1 MKAIALIS
9 GGLDG
14 ILAARLTRESGIEVI
29 PVYFDIP
36 FHQKENKL
44 FSNGRDKTAIISSSL
59 GPEAITVD
67 ISSDFFAL
75 LLNPKYGYGSNMNP
89 CIDCKILM
97 LKKAKELMLQKQA
110 SFIVTGEVLGQ
121 RPMSQTKRNFL
132 IMDKECGLEGLVLRP
147 LSAKLLPK
155 TIPEEQGWVNKD
167 FLLDF
172 NSRGRRS
179 QLALAEKF
187 KITDYLAAGG
197 GCLLTEPEFIKKI
210 KDLISHGELNAENV
224 ELLKTGRHFRIS
236 ETAKLIVGRDERE
249 NKELEN
255 AAKEKD
261 LLFIPPDNTAGPNSL
276 ARGILSEDLIRL
288 CCSITCYYCD
298 NKDKAVLKITY
309 RKIQSGEEDILEV
322 SPVENS
328 FLAGI
333 RV

>member
-1 MKAIALIS
+1 MKAIALVS

-14 ILAARLTRESGIEVI
+14 ILAARLARESGIEVI
-29 PVYFDIP
+29 PVYFDMP
-36 FHQKENKL
+36 FHQKGKEL
-44 FSNGRDKTAIISSSL
+44 FSKGKDKTGIINSNLESKTV
-59 GPEAITVD
+59 TVD
-67 ISSDFFAL
+67 ISPDFFTL
-75 LLNPKYGYGSNMNP
+75 LLNPKYGYGANMNP

-97 LKKAKELMLQKQA
+97 LKKAKELMLQKQS

-121 RPMSQTKRNFL
+121 RPMSQTKRKFL

-172 NSRGRRS
+172 NGRGRRP
-179 QLALAEKF
+179 QLSLAEKF
-187 KITDYLAAGG
+187 NITGYLAAGG

-210 KDLISHGELNAENV
+210 KDLISHGELNKESV

-249 NKELEN
+249 NIELEN
-255 AAKEKD
+255 AAKEND
-261 LLFIPPDNTAGPNSL
+261 FLFVPPGNAAGPTSL
-276 ARGILSEDLIRL
+276 SRGILSEDLIRL
-288 CCSITCYYCD
+288 CCGITCYYCD
-298 NKDKAVLKITY
+298 NKDKSVLKIGY
-309 RKIQSGEEDILEV
+309 KKIPAGEGNIIEVGPAED
-322 SPVENS
+322 S

>member
-1 MKAIALIS
+1 MKAIALVS

-14 ILAARLTRESGIEVI
+14 ILAARLMQKSGIEVI
-29 PVYFDIP
+29 LVYFNIP
-36 FHQKENKL
+36 FHQKEKAL
-44 FSNGRDKTAIISSSL
+44 FSNAKDKIAIINSNL
-59 GPEAITVD
+59 GREAVIVD
-67 ISSDFFAL
+67 ISTDFFAL
-75 LLNPKYGYGSNMNP
+75 LLNPKHGYGSNMNP

-97 LKKAKELMLQKQA
+97 LKKAKELMLQQEA

-147 LSAKLLPK
+147 LSAQLLPK

-172 NSRGRRS
+172 NSRSRKP

-187 KITDYLAAGG
+187 KISDYLAAGG

-210 KDLISHGELNAENV
+210 KDLISHGELNTDNV

-255 AAKEKD
+255 AAKEND
-261 LLFIPPDNTAGPNSL
+261 FLFIPPGNVAGPTSL
-276 ARGILSEDLIRL
+276 ARGILNEDLIRL
-288 CCSITCYYCD
+288 CCSITCYYCN
-298 NKDKAVLKITY
+298 NKDKSILKIGFK
-309 RKIQSGEEDILEV
+309 KIQAGEENILEV
-322 SPVENS
+322 NPLENKILS
-328 FLAGI
+328 GMRI
-333 RV
+333 

>member
-1 MKAIALIS
+1 MKAIALVS

-14 ILAARLTRESGIEVI
+14 ILAARLARESGIEVI
-29 PVYFDIP
+29 PVYFDMP

-44 FSNGRDKTAIISSSL
+44 FSNGKDKTAVINN
-59 GPEAITVD
+59 GVGAEAVIVD

-97 LKKAKELMLQKQA
+97 FKKAKELMLNRQA

-121 RPMSQTKRNFL
+121 RPMSQVKRNFM
-132 IMDKECGLEGLVLRP
+132 IMDKECGLERLVLRP
-147 LSAKLLPK
+147 LSARVLPK
-155 TIPEEQGWVNKD
+155 TIPEEQGWVNRD

-172 NSRGRRS
+172 NGRGRRP

-187 KITDYLAAGG
+187 KITGYLAAGG
-197 GCLLTEPEFIKKI
+197 GCLLTEPEFVKKI
-210 KDLISHGELNAENV
+210 KDLASHNELNAENV
-224 ELLKTGRHFRIS
+224 ELLKIGRHFRIS

-255 AAKEKD
+255 LAKEND
-261 LLFIPPDNTAGPNSL
+261 FLLIPPDNTAGPTSL
-276 ARGILSEDLIRL
+276 ARGVLNEDLIRL

-298 NKDKAVLKITY
+298 NKDKSALKITY
-309 RKIQSGEEDILEV
+309 KKIQEEIENIFEV
-322 SPVENS
+322 SPPEDSV
-328 FLAGI
+328 LAGI